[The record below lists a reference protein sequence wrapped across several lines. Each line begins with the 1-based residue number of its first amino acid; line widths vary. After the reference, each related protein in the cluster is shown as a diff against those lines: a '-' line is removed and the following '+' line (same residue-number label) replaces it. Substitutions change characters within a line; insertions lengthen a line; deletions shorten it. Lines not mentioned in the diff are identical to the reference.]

1 MTPARILIVEDEG
14 VIAEELSE
22 RLTRMGLV
30 VAGMTASGDDAVIRA
45 GASSPDLVL
54 MDIRLKGKIDGVDA
68 AIAIRERYDV
78 PVIFLT
84 SHADTATL
92 ERAKVASPLGYL
104 IKPFTEDDL
113 RVTIEMALNRQTIDR
128 KTQELLEM
136 QRFESLGRLAR
147 GIAHEFGNLLV
158 PITGNVRLAA
168 LHADPSS
175 KSAKYM
181 ASIARA
187 ADRAADLCGQLR
199 AYAGGAA
206 FEISH
211 SDLNTII
218 LEFEQ
223 LLRIA
228 VGRRG
233 TLTFDLGSDLPR
245 TDLDKCQIQQMLL
258 NLTLNA
264 AEAVAENG
272 VIVVRTSRLC
282 GKSSDRMEPG
292 GDSLLIEV
300 SDNGAGM
307 GAETQA
313 RMFEPFFTT
322 KPSSRGLGLAAAQG
336 IAQAHRGAITADSAP
351 GVGSTFRV
359 CLPVV
364 ATAQP
369 AASDRSVP

>member
-1 MTPARILIVEDEG
+1 MTPRVLIVEDQG

-30 VAGMTASGDDAVIRA
+30 VTGMTASGSDAVARA
-45 GASSPDLVL
+45 GADLPDLVL
-54 MDIRLKGKIDGVDA
+54 MDIRLNGNIDGVDA
-68 AIAIRERYDV
+68 AIAIRERFDV

-84 SHADTATL
+84 AHADAATL
-92 ERAKVASPLGYL
+92 ERAKAASPLGYL

-113 RVTIEMALNRQTIDR
+113 RVTIEVALHRQTADR
-128 KTQELLEM
+128 KTQRLVET

-181 ASIARA
+181 ASIGRA
-187 ADRAADLCGQLR
+187 ADRAADLCSQLR
-199 AYAGGAA
+199 AYAGGGA
-206 FEISH
+206 FEIS
-211 SDLNTII
+211 SCDLNTII

-228 VGRRG
+228 VGQRG
-233 TLTFDLGSDLPR
+233 TLTFDLESDLPR
-245 TDLDKCQIQQMLL
+245 TNLDKCQIQQMLL

-264 AEAVAENG
+264 AEAVDGNG
-272 VIVVRTSRLC
+272 AIIVRTSRLC
-282 GKSSDRMEPG
+282 GGSSDRHGIEPV
-292 GDSLLIEV
+292 DASLLIEV

-307 GAETQA
+307 DAETQA
-313 RMFEPFFTT
+313 RMFEPIFTT
-322 KPSSRGLGLAAAQG
+322 KQSSRGLGLAAAQG
-336 IAQAHRGAITADSAP
+336 IARAHRGAITVESTP

-359 CLPVV
+359 YLPVV
-364 ATAQP
+364 A
-369 AASDRSVP
+369 DR